1 MGGEL
6 KLDQKRF
13 VRDAIGDAM
22 LSLGYKSNKVVA
34 VCADVMGSCRVN
46 RFFQEFPERSFNT
59 GIAEQE
65 MVSFAAGLAN
75 EGFVAYA
82 FTMGPFLSM
91 RACEQ
96 VRTDVAYNN
105 LNVRLIST
113 YAGVS
118 GGISGA
124 THWAVE
130 DCAIMNGFPGMV
142 VMEPSDY
149 NQAMKMF
156 ESTLNYKGAI
166 YIRTT
171 IEPVIEL
178 YDEDYK
184 FEIDKADCPVE
195 GSDGAFICSGVTVK
209 YAVRAAEM
217 LKKKDGINVKVVD
230 MHTIKPIDR
239 EAVISAAKTG
249 NIVVAQDH
257 NVFGGLGQNVA
268 TVLAEEGIGINFR
281 NIGIPNKFVPMAHAP
296 YLYHEFG
303 YDDDG
308 LYHSMRNMLIK
319 R

>member
-1 MGGEL
+1 M
-6 KLDQKRF
+6 F

-22 LSLGYKSNKVVA
+22 ILLGDKSDKVVA
-34 VCADVMGSCRVN
+34 VSADVMGSCRVN
-46 RFFQEFPERSFNT
+46 RFFQKYPQRSFNT

-65 MVSFAAGLAN
+65 MVSFSAGLAR

-82 FTMGPFLSM
+82 FTMGPFMSM

-105 LNVRLIST
+105 LNVRLVST

-124 THWAVE
+124 THWSLE
-130 DCAIMNGFPGMV
+130 DCAIMDGIPGMT

-149 NQAMKMF
+149 KQAMKMF
-156 ESTLNYKGAI
+156 EATLEFQGAV

-178 YDEDYK
+178 YDDDYK
-184 FEIDKADCPVE
+184 FEIGKADCPIA
-195 GSDGAFICSGVTVK
+195 GDDGAFICSGITVK
-209 YAVRAAEM
+209 YAVQAAKK
-217 LKKKDGINVKVVD
+217 LKEKDGINVRVVD

-239 EAVISAAKTG
+239 EAVINAAKTG
-249 NIVVAQDH
+249 HIIAAQDH
-257 NVFGGLGQNVA
+257 NIYGGLGQNVA
-268 TVLAEEGIGINFR
+268 TVLAEEGIGIKFR
-281 NIGIPNKFVPMAHAP
+281 NIGVPNRFVAMAHAP

-303 YDDDG
+303 YDGEG
-308 LYHSMRNMLIK
+308 LYNSMREMITES
-319 R
+319 

>member
-1 MGGEL
+1 ME
-6 KLDQKRF
+6 QKKF

-22 LSLGYKSNKVVA
+22 LLLGHKNNKVVA
-34 VCADVMGSCRVN
+34 VSADVMGSCRVN

-59 GIAEQE
+59 GIAEQQ

-82 FTMGPFLSM
+82 FTMGPFMSM

-105 LNVRLIST
+105 LNVRLVST

-124 THWAVE
+124 THWSLE
-130 DCAIMNGFPGMV
+130 DCAIMNGFPGMT

-149 NQAMKMF
+149 TQAMKMF
-156 ESTLNYKGAI
+156 EASLDFKGAL

-178 YDEDYK
+178 YGNDYR
-184 FEIDKADCPVE
+184 FEIGKADCPVE
-195 GSDGAFICSGVTVK
+195 GDDGAFICSGITVK
-209 YAVRAAEM
+209 YAFQAAQE
-217 LKKKDGINVKVVD
+217 LKEKDGISVRVVD
-230 MHTIKPIDR
+230 MHTVKPIDR
-239 EAVISAAKTG
+239 EAVKSAAKTG
-249 NIVVAQDH
+249 NIIVAQDH
-257 NVFGGLGQNVA
+257 NIFGGLGQNVA
-268 TVLAEEGIGINFR
+268 TVLAEEGIGIKFR
-281 NIGIPNKFVPMAHAP
+281 IIGIPNRFVAMAHAP

-303 YDDDG
+303 YDKEG
-308 LYHSMRNMLIK
+308 LYNSMREMVVGS
-319 R
+319 